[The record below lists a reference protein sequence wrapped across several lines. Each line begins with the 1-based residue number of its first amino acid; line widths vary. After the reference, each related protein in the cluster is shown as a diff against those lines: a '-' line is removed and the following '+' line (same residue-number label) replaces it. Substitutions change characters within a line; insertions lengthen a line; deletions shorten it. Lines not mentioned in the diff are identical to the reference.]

1 MPGFAT
7 LADVRAFEQL
17 PLTDR
22 DLPRS
27 TYAALARAAAAY
39 GENPALRFFADAA
52 AYDRPVDFTYREL
65 LEAVHRTANLFHDLG
80 VRGEEVVSVL
90 LPNLPET
97 HFVLWGAEAVG
108 VVNPVNPLLEPS
120 QIAEILHAAGTSVLV
135 TLAPFPGADLWEKV
149 ESVLPQVPSVHTV
162 LRVHLADYVPG
173 ARRPPATPVP
183 GGARVQELR
192 DEMEKRPADRL
203 VGGRAPEP
211 GDAAAYF
218 HTGGTTGHP
227 RLARQTHANQVFD
240 AWATASALDVQPGQV
255 FFCGL
260 PLFHV
265 NGVLVT
271 GLIPW
276 SRGGCV
282 VLGTPQG
289 FRGPGVVDAFWRV
302 VEHYGVNFFSGVP
315 TIYSALLD
323 VPIGDVDVVSL
334 RFALCGAAPMPVE
347 VFREFETR
355 TGVRILEGY
364 GLTEGTC
371 VSCVNPLHGD
381 RRVGSVGL
389 RLPYQEVRTVVL
401 DGDGRAARECGPGE
415 IGHVAIRGPNVFAG
429 YRGVDAAADTWISDP
444 DGGEPWLRTGDLGR
458 LDPDG
463 YLWLTG
469 RSKELII
476 RSGHNIDPQVV
487 EGPLHEHPA
496 VALAA
501 AVGRPDPRAGEVVVA
516 YVQLKPG
523 AEITEEDLLRFA
535 EARIGE
541 RAALPKRVHIVERIP
556 LTAVG
561 KIFKPQLRW
570 REAGDVY
577 REEVAAL
584 PGVRGVRAEG
594 GPHPTHGT
602 RVRLRVEAADTDTE
616 ALKESVRHALGR
628 YTIAYELE
636 FGD

>member
-7 LADVRAFEQL
+7 LADVHAFEQV
-17 PLTDR
+17 PLSER

-27 TYAALARAAAAY
+27 TYEALARAADAY
-39 GENPALRFFADAA
+39 DERPALRFFVDAA
-52 AYDRPVDFTYREL
+52 VYDQPVEFSFREL
-65 LEAVHRTANLFHDLG
+65 LEAVHRAANLFHDLDID
-80 VRGEEVVSVL
+80 GEEVVSVL

-97 HFVLWGAEAVG
+97 HFVLWGASTAG

-120 QIAEILHAAGTSVLV
+120 QIAEILHSAGTRVLV
-135 TLAPFPGADLWEKV
+135 TLAPFPGTDLWEKV
-149 ESVLPQVPSVHTV
+149 ESVLPRVPSVHTV

-173 ARRPPATPVP
+173 ARRPPAAPIP
-183 GGARVQELR
+183 GGARVLELR
-192 DEMEKRPADRL
+192 DEMEKHPADRL
-203 VGGRAPEP
+203 VGGRMPEP

-240 AWATASALDVQPGQV
+240 AWATAVALDVRPGQV

-271 GLIPW
+271 GLVPW

-289 FRGPGVVDAFWRV
+289 FRGPGVVSAFWKV

-323 VPIGDVDVVSL
+323 APIGDADVGSL

-347 VFREFETR
+347 VFREFEAR

-389 RLPYQEVRTVVL
+389 RLPYQEVRTVAL
-401 DGDGRAARECGPGE
+401 DADGGARESGPGE

-429 YRGVDAAADTWISDP
+429 YRGMDGAADTWIPDP
-444 DGGEPWLRTGDLGR
+444 EGGSPWLRTGDLGR

-523 AEITEEDLLRFA
+523 AEAGEEDLLRFA

-541 RAALPKRVHIVERIP
+541 RAAIPKRVHVVERIP

-570 REAGDVY
+570 QEAGDVY
-577 REEVAAL
+577 REVVEAL
-584 PGVRGVRAEG
+584 PGVHTVRAEG
-594 GPHPTHGT
+594 GPHPIHGT
-602 RVRLRVEAADTDTE
+602 RVRLRVEAEDSE
-616 ALKESVRHALGR
+616 ALREAVRHALGR
-628 YTIAYELE
+628 YTIAYEVE
-636 FGD
+636 FGA